1 MQSAPAVNVVRAWL
15 AAANQQNLAQLLALS
30 ATDIE
35 LIGPRGGGRGHQ
47 LLAEWLDR
55 AGLTLTTQRIFA
67 RDQVVVVAQQGV
79 WRASDTG
86 AVVGTSAVASL
97 FRVAQGQ
104 VVAFARYDDLETAF
118 AAAQLTAE
126 NELLST

>member
-1 MQSAPAVNVVRAWL
+1 MSSSPVVEIVLAWL
-15 AAANQQNLAQLLALS
+15 AAANQQNLTQLLALS

-35 LIGPRGGGRGHQ
+35 LTGPRGGGQGHQ
-47 LLAEWLDR
+47 LLAEWLGR

-67 RDQVVVVAQQGV
+67 HDQVVVVAQLGV

-86 AVVGTSAVASL
+86 VVVGTASVASL

-104 VVAFARYDDLETAF
+104 VIAFARYDDLETAL

-126 NELLST
+126 NELLAT

>member
-1 MQSAPAVNVVRAWL
+1 MQSTPAVNVVRAWL

-35 LIGPRGGGRGHQ
+35 LIGPRGGGQGHQ
-47 LLAEWLDR
+47 LLAEWLGR

-86 AVVGTSAVASL
+86 VVVGTASVASL

-104 VVAFARYDDLETAF
+104 VIAFARYDDLETAL